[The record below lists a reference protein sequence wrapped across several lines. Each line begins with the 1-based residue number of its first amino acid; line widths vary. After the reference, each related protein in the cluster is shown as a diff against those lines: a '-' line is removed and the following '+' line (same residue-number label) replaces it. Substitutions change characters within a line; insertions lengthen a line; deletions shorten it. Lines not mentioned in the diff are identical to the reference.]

1 MPAGDAA
8 RVQLIA
14 CETCH
19 TQYDVSDL
27 AAETVA
33 CRCGAVLAN
42 RPLVAIDANIH
53 RCAACGAAVGERAK
67 SCEFCGASIVRE
79 GDPRKLSLICPE
91 CCARNKN
98 DARFCTACG
107 VAFRPE
113 PVQAEG
119 FEVACPCCE
128 ALMPAQSVAG
138 VPVNECT
145 SCGGLWVPGDHFD
158 RLVARAIE
166 ARQKRDPAAGRAAAP
181 RVKGANPAAQ
191 RVEYRRC
198 PSCNVQMLRKNFR
211 KSSGVILDVCV
222 EHGSWLDADELE
234 QITGFILSGGAPSP
248 LLVEPPPA
256 SRAAARATAGF
267 MRVRAS
273 WETQGLRGDA
283 PGPFGKGLVGLIKL
297 LLD

>member
-1 MPAGDAA
+1 M
-8 RVQLIA
+8 RLIA

-19 TQYDVSDL
+19 AQYDVSDV
-27 AAETVA
+27 AAETIA

-42 RPLVAIDANIH
+42 RPLAPVDAKIH

-67 SCEFCGASIVRE
+67 SCDFCGASIVRE

-91 CCARNKN
+91 CCARNAN

-107 VAFRPE
+107 VGFHPE
-113 PVQAEG
+113 PIPSNAVELG
-119 FEVACPCCE
+119 CPVCD

-138 VPVNECT
+138 ISVNECT
-145 SCGGLWVPGDHFD
+145 SCGGLWVPGEHFD
-158 RLVARAIE
+158 RLVTRAIE
-166 ARQKRDPAAGRAAAP
+166 QRKQRDPSAALEAAP
-181 RVKGANPAAQ
+181 RVKGANPVTQ

-198 PSCNVQMLRKNFR
+198 PSCAAQMLRRNFR

-248 LLVEPPPA
+248 IFAESTPKA
-256 SRAAARATAGF
+256 RAEARATAEF
-267 MRVRAS
+267 ARVRAQF
-273 WETQGLRGDA
+273 EVQRQREDA
-283 PGPFGKGLVGLIKL
+283 PLSLGMGVLKLIKM

>member
-8 RVQLIA
+8 CVQLIA

-19 TQYDVSDL
+19 TQYDVSDVV
-27 AAETVA
+27 AETVT
-33 CRCGAVLAN
+33 CRCGAELAN
-42 RPLVAIDANIH
+42 RPLVAVDATIL

-67 SCEFCGASIVRE
+67 SCEFCGASILRE

-91 CCARNKN
+91 CCARNAN

-107 VAFRPE
+107 VGFHPE
-113 PVQAEG
+113 AVRAEG

-138 VPVNECT
+138 IPVNECT
-145 SCGGLWVPGDHFD
+145 GCGGLWVAGDHFD
-158 RLVARAIE
+158 RLVTRAIE
-166 ARQKRDPAAGRAAAP
+166 ARKQRDPAAGPVAAP

-198 PSCNVQMLRKNFR
+198 PVCGVQMLRRNFR
-211 KSSGVILDVCV
+211 KSSGVILDVCS

-248 LLVEPPPA
+248 LLADPA
-256 SRAAARATAGF
+256 PRPRKEARALAEFT
-267 MRVRAS
+267 RIRARHEAS
-273 WETQGLRGDA
+273 HEI
-283 PGPFGKGLVGLIKL
+283 GPPDLVGGLVKLIKL
-297 LLD
+297 LLR